1 MKRKGGCLGGGNAGC
16 FSIIMIVVVVILA
29 CVAGTVALA
38 DSIIDKVILVIEANT
53 EAEILD
59 IQREIR

>member
-1 MKRKGGCLGGGNAGC
+1 M
-16 FSIIMIVVVVILA
+16 A

-38 DSIIDKVILVIEANT
+38 DSIMDTVISFIENAT

>member
-1 MKRKGGCLGGGNAGC
+1 VDEQDVHQTIILG
-16 FSIIMIVVVVILA
+16 MV
-29 CVAGTVALA
+29 CVAGTTALA
-38 DSIIDKVILVIEANT
+38 DSIIDTVISFIDNNT